1 MRFWTEDD
9 VRAGPTLPQV
19 IDSLEQV
26 LTHEASGT
34 AWNLDKIMTTW
45 PVGDARGSA
54 HALGA
59 VDRDAELAVF
69 KTWVNTPAGA
79 TALMS
84 LFSATDGTAIGVAE
98 AGAAGSLRTAA
109 VAGLATRWMSA
120 DDADELA
127 VLGAG
132 RQALRQVE
140 AVAAV
145 RPLRRVRLWNRTAE
159 KAHSLAEQVRSGMR
173 VDVVV
178 ANSVADATRDAP
190 VVTLITRAREPFLR
204 LEHLAPGAHLNA
216 VGAILPSHAEFDP
229 ALIAH
234 SALTVVDSVEN
245 ARRASRELR
254 EHFDDSVDNVDNVDD
269 RGGWDTVATLAE
281 VVTGKAARP
290 ADPRC
295 TVFKGMGMGLSDL
308 AVARLLV
315 GGAP

>member
-9 VRAGPTLPQV
+9 VRNGPTLPQV

-26 LTHEASGT
+26 LTHEAHGT
-34 AWNLDKIMTTW
+34 AWNVDKTMTTW
-45 PVGDARGSA
+45 PGSASA

-59 VDRDAELAVF
+59 VDRDTDLVIF

-79 TALMS
+79 SALMS
-84 LFSATDGTAIGVAE
+84 LFSAADGAAIGVAE

-109 VAGLATRWMSA
+109 ASGLATRWMA
-120 DDADELA
+120 AEDADELA

-132 RQALRQVE
+132 RQARRQVE

-145 RPLRRVRLWNRTAE
+145 RPLRRVRLWNRTTDA
-159 KAHSLAEQVRSGMR
+159 AHALAAQVRADLD
-173 VDVVV
+173 VEVVV
-178 ANSVADATRDAP
+178 ADTVAHATNDVP
-190 VVTLITRAREPFLR
+190 IVTLITRAQDPFLH
-204 LEHLAPGAHLNA
+204 LEHLAEGAHLNA

-229 ALIAH
+229 TVLEH
-234 SALTVVDSVEN
+234 SSLTVVDSLEN
-245 ARRASRELR
+245 ARRASREL
-254 EHFDDSVDNVDNVDD
+254 H
-269 RGGWDTVATLAE
+269 GWDAIETLAD
-281 VVTGKAARP
+281 VVTGKVKRP

-315 GGAP
+315 GGTP